1 MYGVLLRLV
10 HETLH
15 LVFLKAVHQFPRT
28 GEGRLLLARL
38 LLAVVR
44 DEQFLNVNLWGER
57 HQRLGFIFA

>member
-15 LVFLKAVHQFPRT
+15 LVLPKAVHQFPRT
-28 GEGRLLLARL
+28 GQGRLLLARL

-44 DEQFLNVNLWGER
+44 DEQFLNVDLWEALY
-57 HQRLGFIFA
+57 QRLGFIFA